1 MKAVMISIRPCWC
14 EQIVSGVK
22 TMEVRK
28 RAPKL
33 ATPFK
38 CYIYQTKER
47 WVFDLLRKIGFDRFA
62 DILERGF
69 GRVIGEFVCDY
80 IRPFG
85 VPYPAFRGEMDKDI
99 LDQTQCTYYQ
109 LHRYAYHDALYGW
122 HISQLKIYDKPKG
135 LCEFTKYSEHDI
147 RPCENGYGCQYE
159 YYDYGEDC
167 VACGIDFDGDD
178 CPYIKLQK
186 PPQSWCYVEELK

>member
-14 EQIVSGVK
+14 EQIVSGAK

-47 WVFDLLRKIGFDRFA
+47 WVFNLLRKIGFDRFA
-62 DILERGF
+62 DILELGF

-80 IRPFG
+80 ITAFD
-85 VPYPAFRGEMDKDI
+85 VPYPAYQSKMDKDI
-99 LDQTQCTYYQ
+99 LDQTCCTYYQ
-109 LHRYAYHDALYGW
+109 LHRYAYHDNLYGW
-122 HISQLKIYDKPKG
+122 HISQLKIYGKPKA
-135 LCEFTKYSEHDI
+135 LRNF
-147 RPCENGYGCQYE
+147 RNPCGE
-159 YYDYGEDC
+159 Y
-167 VACGIDFDGDD
+167 V
-178 CPYIKLQK
+178 Q
-186 PPQSWCYVEELK
+186 

>member
-14 EQIVSGVK
+14 EQITSGAK

-47 WVFDLLRKIGFDRFA
+47 WAFNLLRKIGFDRFA

-80 IRPFG
+80 IRMFD
-85 VPYPAFRGEMDKDI
+85 VPYPAYQSKMDKDI

-109 LHRYAYHDALYGW
+109 LHRYAYHDNLYGW
-122 HISQLKIYDKPKG
+122 HISQLKIYDKPKA
-135 LCEFTKYSEHDI
+135 LRNF
-147 RPCENGYGCQYE
+147 RNPCGEYEKSNPRCGCCDYYHPMGE
-159 YYDYGEDC
+159 YPAEC
-167 VACGIDFDGDD
+167 ACDGAK
-178 CPYIKLQK
+178 PLTK
-186 PPQSWCYVEELK
+186 PPQSWCYVEEVEDGKAD